1 MRKSLNTAQSKYRRI
16 ESATSHLGRFIFLSL
31 RAPVP
36 PRKSLVPLLIC
47 CGRRYYDRTDTVLF
61 SRAANEPENDFVL
74 HNYCCPMQVKRLLFL
89 GLDVLRIINEFF
101 WFIIVID
108 TPVLITKRG
117 ELALQNVY
125 SVNSRNHV
133 FAKLLHKLENGLP
146 QVNCFHRRN
155 DLGNVRK
162 PYWTSRGRSNPV
174 FVRTIFFTNLPISL

>member
-89 GLDVLRIINEFF
+89 GLDVLRIIIEFF
-101 WFIIVID
+101 RFVTVID

-117 ELALQNVY
+117 ELALQN
-125 SVNSRNHV
+125 SVQCEQQKSCFCKVATQVR
-133 FAKLLHKLENGLP
+133 KGLSLGLP

-155 DLGNVRK
+155 DVLC
-162 PYWTSRGRSNPV
+162 Y
-174 FVRTIFFTNLPISL
+174 